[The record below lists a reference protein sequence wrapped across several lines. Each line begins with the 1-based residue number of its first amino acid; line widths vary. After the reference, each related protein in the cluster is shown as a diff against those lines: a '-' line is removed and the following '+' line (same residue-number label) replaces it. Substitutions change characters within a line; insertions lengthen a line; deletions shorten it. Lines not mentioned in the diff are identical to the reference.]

1 MEIKNQIRAYRSQLG
16 MSQEELEEAVYV
28 TRQTVSNWETGKSNP
43 DIQSLLR
50 LSSLFGISLD
60 QLIKG
65 DVELMKEKINA
76 DDVRAFNRLSNVFMV
91 MMVLSLLAWAPL
103 AYFLNQWVLALAA
116 VLFAVTLWLASKV
129 EKEKKKYDIQSYK
142 EIVAFLEGCRLD
154 EISKGRRWQ
163 NGHIR
168 RCCSPWAAQFLA
180 QSPQHFFSGCSASSN
195 KETAPQGAVSLFA
208 CN

>member
-16 MSQEELEEAVYV
+16 MSQEELGEAVYV
-28 TRQTVSNWETGKSNP
+28 TRQTVSNWETGKSYP

-76 DDVRAFNRLSNVFMV
+76 DDVRAFNRLSNMFMF

-103 AYFLNQWVLALAA
+103 AYFLNRWGLALAA
-116 VLFAVTLWLASKV
+116 VLFAVTLWLAFKV

-142 EIVAFLEGCRLD
+142 EIVAFLEGRRLD
-154 EISKGRRWQ
+154 EISK
-163 NGHIR
+163 
-168 RCCSPWAAQFLA
+168 AQEVAKRPYQKVLLTL
-180 QSPQHFFSGCSASSN
+180 GSAIL
-195 KETAPQGAVSLFA
+195 GAVTAAFLLWLLSLIQ
-208 CN
+208 

>member
-16 MSQEELEEAVYV
+16 MSQEELGEAVYV
-28 TRQTVSNWETGKSNP
+28 TRQTVSNWETGKSYP

-65 DVELMKEKINA
+65 DVEQIKEKISNSEIR
-76 DDVRAFNRLSNVFMV
+76 DFNRLSNVFMV

-103 AYFLNQWVLALAA
+103 AHFLGWWGLALAA
-116 VLFAVTLWLASKV
+116 LLFAVTLWLAFKV

-142 EIVAFLEGCRLD
+142 EIVAFLEGRRLD
-154 EISKGRRWQ
+154 EISK
-163 NGHIR
+163 
-168 RCCSPWAAQFLA
+168 AQEKAKRPYQKALLTI
-180 QSPQHFFSGCSASSN
+180 GSAVL
-195 KETAPQGAVSLFA
+195 GAVIAALLLWLLSLLK
-208 CN
+208 